1 MTVSVVPSPEEL
13 PHLWQRPAYATL
25 LDVLQRLRQEPRIW
39 GLKES
44 REEILKAQ
52 AASMAEAAFNRQE
65 IISFLSSI
73 IKSGLPWLD
82 NDEQRED
89 IWEEASRRLAERCG
103 RTAMGEII
111 RRWPFRD
118 ENIGDFDLAIREPPL
133 TGDSLG
139 LKTWGSS
146 YVLAQLLPQFL
157 AGPLAHLF
165 VGDEPLDALEL
176 GSGTGLLGIAAACLW
191 KANVALTDLPNIV
204 PNLSHNAQLN
214 RATVEAHGGK
224 VEAAALTWGSDD
236 YGEDSHPRFGQ
247 GNRYKLIIVADPLY
261 DDNHPELLSSAIDA
275 QLSLE
280 SDARLLVMVPQRDET
295 TKGLTKSLRF
305 KLEQARSPLTLIED
319 AMAAG
324 EDDWGEGE
332 TDEAE
337 RVGFWW
343 GIYRRENP
351 S

>member
-1 MTVSVVPSPEEL
+1 MTVSPSPEEL
-13 PHLWQRPAYATL
+13 PHLWQKPAYATL
-25 LDVLQRLRQEPRIW
+25 LDVLQRRRQEPRIW

-82 NDEQRED
+82 SDEQRED
-89 IWEEASRRLAERCG
+89 IWEEASRRLSERCG

-118 ENIGDFDLAIREPPL
+118 ENGDFDLAIREPPL

-146 YVLAQLLPQFL
+146 YVLAQLLPQFS

-165 VGDEPLDALEL
+165 LGDEPLDVLEL

-191 KANVALTDLPNIV
+191 KADVVLTDLPNII
-204 PNLSHNAQLN
+204 PNLSHNAELN
-214 RATVEAHGGK
+214 RETVEAHGGR

-236 YGEDSHPRFGQ
+236 YEEDSHLRFGE
-247 GNRYKLIIVADPLY
+247 GNRYKLVIVADPLY

-295 TKGLTKSLRF
+295 TKALTKSLRS
-305 KLEQARSPLTLIED
+305 KLEQASSPLTLVED
-319 AMAAG
+319 AIASG

-332 TDEAE
+332 TDETD

-343 GIYRRENP
+343 GIYRREKP
-351 S
+351 SW